1 MKPPNRPAK
10 VHAEASHAAPPAL
23 PAPAAPS
30 AHPADPA
37 PRDRRD
43 AGVREAAEWIRSVV
57 ERFESPL
64 TQYVTRLM
72 RGDVDRARDVVQ
84 DAFVK
89 LWGADRAEV
98 EGHLGQ
104 WLYRVCRNRALDVR
118 RKESRMTTLQDD
130 KLDVISR
137 SSAATRD
144 AHGDSSPTARSGP
157 TPPANEPHGPAVI
170 ALLNTLN
177 ETQQEAL
184 RLKFQGG
191 LSYKEIAAVMD
202 ITSNHVGVLIHNAIK
217 ALRERMDSAS
227 AASASAAAVQQVR
240 A

>member
-1 MKPPNRPAK
+1 MKPSNRPAK
-10 VHAEASHAAPPAL
+10 VPAAASREAPLSAPT
-23 PAPAAPS
+23 PAAPC
-30 AHPADPA
+30 
-37 PRDRRD
+37 
-43 AGVREAAEWIRSVV
+43 AGEVRNDSAEWIRQAV

-64 TQYVTRLM
+64 TQYATRLM
-72 RGDVDRARDVVQ
+72 RGDLDRARDVVQ

-89 LWGADRAEV
+89 LWSADRAEV
-98 EGHLGQ
+98 DSHLGQ
-104 WLYRVCRNRALDVR
+104 WLYRVCRNRALDIR

-130 KLDVISR
+130 KLDGMSR
-137 SSAATRD
+137 PQPAKRD
-144 AHGDSSPTARSGP
+144 AIGDDSTSA
-157 TPPANEPHGPAVI
+157 PAHEPHSPAVI

-177 ETQQEAL
+177 DTQQEAL

-217 ALRERMDSAS
+217 SLRERMNAESSATNT
-227 AASASAAAVQQVR
+227 AVHQVR